1 MTRFSLTCLTL
12 SATGT
17 CIETS
22 RRFWAPPQKVHFDK
36 SCYTTML
43 TRGRSDY
50 ANCFLYAKKK
60 ERKLLL
66 NFLEKEG
73 HAGRMGS
80 AIKSAVEHGLIKS
93 HSSRRS
99 GSCRPLC
106 LSPLYFSFQSLPIL
120 FTSTR
125 YSQSAA
131 TLPFRFL
138 NILSALVIQ
147 NEGRDSII
155 QNGPHPA
162 PLEQGD
168 ELFGCEGLL

>member
-1 MTRFSLTCLTL
+1 MQIVS
-12 SATGT
+12 
-17 CIETS
+17 
-22 RRFWAPPQKVHFDK
+22 
-36 SCYTTML
+36 YTP
-43 TRGRSDY
+43 
-50 ANCFLYAKKK
+50 KKK

-138 NILSALVIQ
+138 NILSALVI
-147 NEGRDSII
+147 
-155 QNGPHPA
+155 
-162 PLEQGD
+162 
-168 ELFGCEGLL
+168 